1 MEVIQKINVL
11 GKDFNL
17 YGSIE
22 KPLFLAKSVAE
33 WIDYEATSINKMLTN
48 VDEDEKLLGKI
59 FRGGQ
64 NRDAWFLTE
73 DGLYK
78 VLMLSRKPIAK
89 DFYREVKKILE
100 EIRSKKEPESI
111 ISPIEYRDIGESFEG
126 NSVDC
131 FEEDNTMWFKLS
143 DIAVVLDADKSTASK
158 WKTWADDD
166 EVKLKKTQLGGHK
179 TPYCSESMLYRI
191 LNRSNSPKAKPF
203 ERWVTKTVIPSIR
216 KNGLYATDKIIDDIV
231 NNPDLGIQ
239 LFTKLKEERQARL
252 KAEQT
257 NAILMHVK
265 KTYTATEIAKELGM
279 RSANELNKWLESE
292 GIQYKVNDTWLPK
305 ADYAECGYF
314 SIKQDVLDSGQ
325 VIYHRRITQLGR
337 DFLLNLKKG
346 IKHTYGQGV

>member
-1 MEVIQKINVL
+1 MKQIKTYENNEFGKVRTLIIDNEPWFVGNDVALAL
-11 GKDFNL
+11 GYAKPRNAIAEH
-17 YGSIE
+17 IE
-22 KPLFLAKSVAE
+22 KDDALKQGV
-33 WIDYEATSINKMLTN
+33 IDSLGRTQETILIN
-48 VDEDEKLLGKI
+48 ES
-59 FRGGQ
+59 
-64 NRDAWFLTE
+64 
-73 DGLYK
+73 GLYT
-78 VLMLSRKPIAK
+78 LILSSKLEGAK
-89 DFYREVKKILE
+89 RFKK
-100 EIRSKKEPESI
+100 
-111 ISPIEYRDIGESFEG
+111 
-126 NSVDC
+126 
-131 FEEDNTMWFKLS
+131 
-143 DIAVVLDADKSTASK
+143 
-158 WKTWADDD
+158 
-166 EVKLKKTQLGGHK
+166 
-179 TPYCSESMLYRI
+179 
-191 LNRSNSPKAKPF
+191 
-203 ERWVTKTVIPSIR
+203 WVTSEVLPSIR

-239 LFTKLKEERQARL
+239 LFTKLKEERQTRL